1 MLPLGNSDCFL
12 AVEEI
17 HRSSA
22 SSSSDDNCLLTII
35 LVISVLNNLFI
46 MLFAVS
52 FSAGNRL
59 MHHLFGYQITIID
72 AQISLNRLVAIRLT
86 SFRILG
92 TQRFFLKELSPQAR
106 VLNRVLTLDFEP

>member
-1 MLPLGNSDCFL
+1 MLPLGNNDCFL

-35 LVISVLNNLFI
+35 LVISILNNLFI
-46 MLFAVS
+46 VLFAVS

-59 MHHLFGYQITIID
+59 MYHLSAYQITIID
-72 AQISLNRLVAIRLT
+72 VQISLKCLVAIRLT
-86 SFRILG
+86 NFRTLG
-92 TQRFFLKELSPQAR
+92 TRRFF
-106 VLNRVLTLDFEP
+106 